1 MLLEIFGWAG
11 SFLII
16 LAYYLLQ
23 TDRLEE
29 TDLKYQSINIL
40 GAMMLGINAYYKQA
54 WAILFLQ
61 SVWIAIG
68 VLGIFK
74 SKSQLPKRIK

>member
-1 MLLEIFGWAG
+1 MLLEIFGWVG

-23 TDRLEE
+23 TDRIEE
-29 TDLKYQSINIL
+29 TNLKYQGINIL
-40 GAMMLGINAYYKQA
+40 GALMLGINAYYKQA

-61 SVWIAIG
+61 TVWIIIG
-68 VLGIFK
+68 ILGALR
-74 SKSQLPKRIK
+74 SKTSR

>member
-23 TDRLEE
+23 TDRVEE
-29 TDLKYQSINIL
+29 TDFKYQSINIL
-40 GAMMLGINAYYKQA
+40 GALMLGINAYDKQA

-61 SVWIAIG
+61 TVWIVIG
-68 VLGIFK
+68 VLGALR
-74 SKSQLPKRIK
+74 SKTSR

>member
-1 MLLEIFGWAG
+1 MEVLGWAG
-11 SFLII
+11 SILII

-29 TDLKYQSINIL
+29 TDSRYQAVNIL
-40 GAMMLGINAYYKQA
+40 GALMLGINAYDKHA

-68 VLGIFK
+68 AIGILR
-74 SKSQLPKRIK
+74 SKTSR

>member
-1 MLLEIFGWAG
+1 MLLEIFGWVG

-23 TDRLEE
+23 TDKVEE
-29 TDLKYQSINIL
+29 TNFKYQSINIL
-40 GAMMLGINAYYKQA
+40 GALMLGINAYYKQA

-61 SVWIAIG
+61 TVWIAVGI
-68 VLGIFK
+68 LGALR
-74 SKSQLPKRIK
+74 SKTSH

>member
-1 MLLEIFGWAG
+1 MLLEIFGWVG

-29 TDLKYQSINIL
+29 TNFKYQGINML
-40 GAMMLGINAYYKQA
+40 GALMLGVNAYSKTA
-54 WAILFLQ
+54 WAILSLQ
-61 SVWIAIG
+61 IVWILIG
-68 VLGIFK
+68 IIGILK
-74 SKSQLPKRIK
+74 SKNSRKS